1 MILTE
6 EIRKILESYKIF
18 GINKLKN
25 LTRTDLKNMKLNNN
39 QINKVIIYLQLNGL
53 DIKKSKKNG

>member
-6 EIRKILESYKIF
+6 EIKQVLDKYGILE
-18 GINKLKN
+18 INKLKN

-39 QINKVIIYLQLNGL
+39 QINQVIIYLQLNGL
-53 DIKKSKKNG
+53 DIKNQKRIK